1 MKGGKHRIWQCC
13 DPAANIPMNSHE
25 NINTGIS
32 ECKNLYE
39 RYYTMVYRLSL
50 LLLKNT
56 QDAEDATQTI
66 FLKVMEKQPVFADED
81 HTRAWLLTVTR
92 NYCRDVQRSFWHKK
106 RTDMEQ
112 LPEQVVEP
120 FDRQE
125 SLLFEIFQALPK
137 KQREVVY
144 LYYFEDYSI
153 KEIAK
158 LLERNESTIQSQLFA
173 ARKRMKKQLSVT
185 KAAALIVCL
194 VFTLG
199 FGGIAVD
206 AASGGRTATAI
217 HKVSEK
223 IQASIHRL
231 LSDEDKQIANETVT
245 LPIQVYAYDLVGIN
259 DDYILLANE
268 RGLLI
273 YDRSREEIT
282 AVLDLQQMECNY
294 LNANSIATRIF
305 LDGDR
310 LYLFN
315 ETGIEQRQGKE
326 ESASLPDFA
335 YICDLSMLSAQTA
348 LEEAGAANG
357 KQNLN
362 TNSTSDEISDN
373 TGYLT
378 CTTDIEEI
386 RDIRDLWISYAKD
399 HIHDT
404 FDSFYGSDFLT
415 EDNEK
420 YYDMSYSRNSLSW
433 IDNSGKNMLSCLVLY
448 GNTDYELYTKHE
460 DGTLTCE
467 KLDLTVKTNADDND
481 PSHSTGNSEQTI
493 DGQDTDGQP
502 PGDAAGN
509 TLETSALLPA
519 FSYTGD
525 DAVLA
530 SICAYMMES
539 DESQGY
545 YRSSEASVYIPAPV
559 IYGVKQ
565 KDDDLM
571 VFCNLWS
578 FIYYQNGNTL
588 ECESGGESPAR
599 LRLHPDADA
608 PGGYQVIEDIRTGD
622 GSEYAKGIK
631 EFCKGYPGMARKY
644 FDYEGTEREEAR
656 TALIRM
662 YVKDNDLD
670 IKYYKDYGWD
680 PVPVN

>member
-1 MKGGKHRIWQCC
+1 MEYK
-13 DPAANIPMNSHE
+13 
-25 NINTGIS
+25 T
-32 ECKNLYE
+32 LYE
-39 RYYTMVYRLSL
+39 QYYTMVYRLSL

-56 QDAEDATQTI
+56 QDAEDAAQTI
-66 FLKVMEKQPVFADED
+66 FLKVMEKQPVFADEE

-106 RTDMEQ
+106 RTDMEH
-112 LPEQVVEP
+112 LPEPSVEP

-125 SLLFEIFQALPK
+125 SLLFEIFQTLPK

-153 KEIAK
+153 REIAT
-158 LLERNESTIQSQLFA
+158 LLERNESTVQSQLFA
-173 ARKRMKKQLSVT
+173 ARKRMKKQFSAT
-185 KAAALIVCL
+185 KAAVLILCL
-194 VFTLG
+194 VVTLG

-206 AASGGRTATAI
+206 AASGGRTTTAI
-217 HKVSEK
+217 HEVTEK

-245 LPIQVYAYDLVGIN
+245 LPIQVYASDLVGV
-259 DDYILLANE
+259 DEHYILLANE

-273 YDRSREEIT
+273 YDRSRKEIT

-305 LDGDR
+305 LDGDK

-315 ETGIEQRQGKE
+315 ETDIEQLAGKM
-326 ESASLPDFA
+326 ESDSLPEFA
-335 YICDLSMLSAQTA
+335 YICDLSVLSSQIA
-348 LEEAGAANG
+348 LENPEAASSE
-357 KQNLN
+357 QNLN
-362 TNSTSDEISDN
+362 VNSTSDKNLNNS
-373 TGYLT
+373 GYLT
-378 CTTDIEEI
+378 YTTAIEEI
-386 RDIRDLWISYAKD
+386 RNIRDLWLNYEKN
-399 HIHDT
+399 HIYDT
-404 FDSFYGSDFLT
+404 FDSFYGSEFLDS
-415 EDNEK
+415 DNEK

-433 IDNSGKNMLSCLVLY
+433 VDDSGKNMLSCLVLY
-448 GNTDYELYTKHE
+448 GNTDYELYTLHA

-467 KLDLTVKTNADDND
+467 KLDLTIKTNADDND
-481 PSHSTGNSEQTI
+481 PNHSTGNSEQTM
-493 DGQDTDGQP
+493 DGQP
-502 PGDAAGN
+502 RGDAAGN
-509 TLETSALLPA
+509 TTETSALLPI

-525 DAVLA
+525 DPVLA

-545 YRSSEASVYIPAPV
+545 YCSSEASVYIPAPV
-559 IYGVKQ
+559 IYSVKQ
-565 KDDDLM
+565 KDDDLI

-608 PGGYQVIEDIRTGD
+608 PGGYQVIEDLRTGD
-622 GSEYAKGIK
+622 GSEYVKGIK

-644 FDYEGTEREEAR
+644 FDYEGKEREEAR

-680 PVPVN
+680 PVPVS

>member
-1 MKGGKHRIWQCC
+1 
-13 DPAANIPMNSHE
+13 MNSHE
-25 NINTGIS
+25 NVNTGIS
-32 ECKNLYE
+32 ECKSLYE
-39 RYYTMVYRLSL
+39 HYYTMVYRLSL
-50 LLLKNT
+50 LLLKKP

-66 FLKVMEKQPVFADED
+66 FLKIIEKQPVFADED
-81 HTRAWLLTVTR
+81 HTRAWLITVTR
-92 NYCRDVQRSFWHKK
+92 NYCRDIQRSFWYRK
-106 RTDMEQ
+106 RTDMEH
-112 LPEQVVEP
+112 LPEQAVEP

-125 SLLFEIFQALPK
+125 SLLFDIFQTLPK

-158 LLERNESTIQSQLFA
+158 LLERNESTVQSQLFA

-185 KAAALIVCL
+185 KAAALVVCL
-194 VFTLG
+194 IFTLG

-206 AASGGRTATAI
+206 AASGGRTTTAI
-217 HKVSEK
+217 HEVSEK

-245 LPIQVYAYDLVGIN
+245 LPIQVYASDLVGIN

-305 LDGDR
+305 LDGDK

-326 ESASLPDFA
+326 ESASLPEFA
-335 YICDLSMLSAQTA
+335 YICDLSVLSAQTA
-348 LEEAGAANG
+348 PEDAESANS
-357 KQNLN
+357 KQKLN
-362 TNSTSDEISDN
+362 TNSTSGKEPNNSK
-373 TGYLT
+373 YLT
-378 CTTDIEEI
+378 YTTDIEEI
-386 RDIRDLWISYAKD
+386 RNIRDLWVNYEQN
-399 HIHDT
+399 HIYDT
-404 FDSFYGSDFLT
+404 FDSFYGSDFLN

-420 YYDMSYSRNSLSW
+420 YYDMSYSRYSLSW
-433 IDNSGKNMLSCLVLY
+433 TDKSGKNMLSCLVVY
-448 GNTDYELYTKHE
+448 RNTDYELYTKKE
-460 DGTLTCE
+460 DGTLLCE
-467 KLDLTVKTNADDND
+467 KLDLTVTANND
-481 PSHSTGNSEQTI
+481 SDLSGDHSGQT
-493 DGQDTDGQP
+493 TDGQTS
-502 PGDAAGN
+502 GDQTVG
-509 TLETSALLPA
+509 TTETSGALPT

-530 SICAYMMES
+530 TVCAYMMES
-539 DESQGY
+539 DEGQGY

-559 IYGVKQ
+559 IYDSVSVGE
-565 KDDDLM
+565 DLL

-578 FIYYQNGNTL
+578 YCYYQNGNTL

-608 PGGYQVIEDIRTGD
+608 PGGYRVIEDIRTGD
-622 GSEYAKGIK
+622 GADYYEGIK
-631 EFCKGYPGMARKY
+631 EFCKGYPGMADKY
-644 FDYEGTEREEAR
+644 FNYDESSVDTRESIR
-656 TALIRM
+656 TSLIRM
-662 YVKDNDLD
+662 YVQDNDLN

>member
-1 MKGGKHRIWQCC
+1 
-13 DPAANIPMNSHE
+13 
-25 NINTGIS
+25 
-32 ECKNLYE
+32 
-39 RYYTMVYRLSL
+39 MVYRLSL

-66 FLKVMEKQPVFADED
+66 FLKVMEKQPVFADEA

-92 NYCRDVQRSFWHKK
+92 NYCRDVQRSFWHRK

-112 LPEQVVEP
+112 LPEQAVEP

-125 SLLFEIFQALPK
+125 SLLFEIFQTLPK

-153 KEIAK
+153 REIAT
-158 LLERNESTIQSQLFA
+158 LLERNESTVQSQLFA
-173 ARKRMKKQLSVT
+173 ARKRMKKQFSTT
-185 KAAALIVCL
+185 KAAALILCL

-206 AASGGRTATAI
+206 AATGGRTATAI
-217 HKVSEK
+217 HEVTEK

-231 LSDEDKQIANETVT
+231 LSDEDKQIASETVT
-245 LPIQVYAYDLVGIN
+245 LPIQVYASDLVGI
-259 DDYILLANE
+259 DEHYILLANE

-273 YDRSREEIT
+273 YDRSQGEIT

-305 LDGDR
+305 LDGDK

-315 ETGIEQRQGKE
+315 ETGIEQRAGKM
-326 ESASLPDFA
+326 ESDSLPEFA

-348 LEEAGAANG
+348 REDAEAVNG
-357 KQNLN
+357 EQNLN
-362 TNSTSDEISDN
+362 ANSTSDETSDS

-378 CTTDIEEI
+378 YTTDTAEI
-386 RDIRDLWISYAKD
+386 RAIYDLWLNYAKTR
-399 HIHDT
+399 IHDT
-404 FDSFYGSDFLT
+404 FDSFYGSDFLDQ
-415 EDNEK
+415 DNEK
-420 YYDMSYSRNSLSW
+420 YNDMSYSRNLLSW
-433 IDNSGKNMLSCLVLY
+433 PDKSGENMLSCLVVY
-448 GNTDYELYTKHE
+448 SNTDYELYTKHA

-467 KLDLTVKTNADDND
+467 KLDLTVKTNEDGND
-481 PSHSTGNSEQTI
+481 PNHSTGNSAQTT
-493 DGQDTDGQP
+493 DGQDNNGQTD
-502 PGDAAGN
+502 DSSHTEN
-509 TLETSALLPA
+509 TLPV

-530 SICAYMMES
+530 TICAYMMES

-571 VFCNLWS
+571 VFCNLWN
-578 FIYYQNGNTL
+578 FVYYQNGNTL

-608 PGGYQVIEDIRTGD
+608 PGGYQVIEDLRTGD
-622 GSEYAKGIK
+622 GSEYDKGIK

-644 FDYEGTEREEAR
+644 FDYEETDREEAR

-662 YVKDNDLD
+662 YVKNNDLD

-680 PVPVN
+680 PVPVSP

>member
-1 MKGGKHRIWQCC
+1 
-13 DPAANIPMNSHE
+13 
-25 NINTGIS
+25 
-32 ECKNLYE
+32 
-39 RYYTMVYRLSL
+39 MVYRLSL
-50 LLLKNT
+50 LMLKNT
-56 QDAEDATQTI
+56 QDAEDAAQTV
-66 FLKVMEKQPVFADED
+66 FLKAMEKQPVFADEG

-92 NYCRDVQRSFWHKK
+92 NHCRDVQRSFWHKK
-106 RTDMEQ
+106 RTDMEH
-112 LPEQVVEP
+112 LPEPAVEP
-120 FDRQE
+120 FDKQE
-125 SLLFEIFQALPK
+125 SLLFEIFQSLPK

-153 KEIAK
+153 KEIVK
-158 LLERNESTIQSQLFA
+158 LLERNESTVQSQLFA
-173 ARKRMKKQLSVT
+173 ARKRMKKQFSAS
-185 KAAALIVCL
+185 KAAILILCL
-194 VFTLG
+194 VFSVG

-217 HKVSEK
+217 HEVTEK

-245 LPIQVYAYDLVGIN
+245 LPIQVYASDLVGIN

-282 AVLDLQQMECNY
+282 AVLDLQQLECNY

-305 LDGDR
+305 MNDDK

-326 ESASLPDFA
+326 ESASLPEFA
-335 YICDLSMLSAQTA
+335 YICDLSLLSAQTA
-348 LEEAGAANG
+348 LEDAESVNS

-362 TNSTSDEISDN
+362 VNSTSDKNLNNS
-373 TGYLT
+373 GYLT
-378 CTTDIEEI
+378 YTTDIEEI
-386 RDIRDLWISYAKD
+386 RNIRDLWVNYEKN
-399 HIHDT
+399 HIYDT
-404 FDSFYGSDFLT
+404 FNSFYGSDFLDS
-415 EDNEK
+415 DNEK
-420 YYDMSYSRNSLSW
+420 YNDMSYSRYSLSW
-433 IDNSGKNMLSCLVLY
+433 SDKSGENMLSCLVVY
-448 GNTDYELYTKHE
+448 GQIDYELFTKQA

-467 KLDLTVKTNADDND
+467 KLDLTVTENND
-481 PSHSTGNSEQTI
+481 SDLSNGNSEQT
-493 DGQDTDGQP
+493 TDGQN
-502 PGDAAGN
+502 GDGQIDNASQIEN
-509 TLETSALLPA
+509 ALPV

-530 SICAYMMES
+530 TICAYMMES

-559 IYGVKQ
+559 TFDIKQ
-565 KDDDLM
+565 KDDDLI

-578 FIYYQNGNTL
+578 FIYYRNGNTL

-608 PGGYQVIEDIRTGD
+608 PGGYEVIEDLRTGD
-622 GSEYAKGIK
+622 GADYYEGIK
-631 EFCKGYPGMARKY
+631 EFCKGYPGIADKY
-644 FDYEGTEREEAR
+644 FNYDESTIDTRESIR
-656 TALIRM
+656 TTLIRM
-662 YVKDNDLD
+662 YVQDNDLD

-680 PVPVN
+680 PVPVS

>member
-1 MKGGKHRIWQCC
+1 MEYK
-13 DPAANIPMNSHE
+13 
-25 NINTGIS
+25 T
-32 ECKNLYE
+32 LYE
-39 RYYTMVYRLSL
+39 QYYTMVYRLSL

-56 QDAEDATQTI
+56 QDAEDAAQTI
-66 FLKVMEKQPVFADED
+66 FLKVMEKQPVFADEE

-106 RTDMEQ
+106 RTDMEH
-112 LPEQVVEP
+112 LPEPSVEP

-125 SLLFEIFQALPK
+125 SLLFEIFQTLPK

-153 KEIAK
+153 REIAT
-158 LLERNESTIQSQLFA
+158 LLERNESTVQSQLFA
-173 ARKRMKKQLSVT
+173 ARKRMKKQFSAT
-185 KAAALIVCL
+185 KAAALILCL
-194 VFTLG
+194 VVTLG

-206 AASGGRTATAI
+206 AASGGRTTTAI
-217 HKVSEK
+217 HEVTEK

-245 LPIQVYAYDLVGIN
+245 LPIQVYASDLVGV
-259 DDYILLANE
+259 DEHYILLANE

-273 YDRSREEIT
+273 YDRSRKEIT

-305 LDGDR
+305 LDGDK

-315 ETGIEQRQGKE
+315 ETDIEQLAGKM
-326 ESASLPDFA
+326 ESDSLPEFA
-335 YICDLSMLSAQTA
+335 YICDLSVLSSQIA
-348 LEEAGAANG
+348 LENPEAASSE
-357 KQNLN
+357 QNLN
-362 TNSTSDEISDN
+362 VNSTSDKNLNNS
-373 TGYLT
+373 GYLT
-378 CTTDIEEI
+378 YTTAIEEI
-386 RDIRDLWISYAKD
+386 RNIRDLWLNYEKN
-399 HIHDT
+399 HIYDT
-404 FDSFYGSDFLT
+404 FDSFYGSEFLDS
-415 EDNEK
+415 DNEK

-433 IDNSGKNMLSCLVLY
+433 VDDSGKNMLSCLVLY
-448 GNTDYELYTKHE
+448 GNTDYELYTLHA

-467 KLDLTVKTNADDND
+467 KLDLTIKTNADDND
-481 PSHSTGNSEQTI
+481 PNHSTGNSEQTM
-493 DGQDTDGQP
+493 DGQP
-502 PGDAAGN
+502 RGDAAGN
-509 TLETSALLPA
+509 TTETSALLPI

-525 DAVLA
+525 DPVLA
-530 SICAYMMES
+530 TICAYMMES

-545 YRSSEASVYIPAPV
+545 YCSSEASVYIPAPV
-559 IYGVKQ
+559 IYSVKQ
-565 KDDDLM
+565 KDDDLI

-608 PGGYQVIEDIRTGD
+608 PGGYQVIEDLRTGD
-622 GSEYAKGIK
+622 GSEYVKGIK

-644 FDYEGTEREEAR
+644 FDYEGKEREEAR

-680 PVPVN
+680 PVPVS

>member
-1 MKGGKHRIWQCC
+1 MEYK
-13 DPAANIPMNSHE
+13 E
-25 NINTGIS
+25 
-32 ECKNLYE
+32 LYE
-39 RYYTMVYRLSL
+39 NYYTMVYRLSL

-66 FLKVMEKQPVFADED
+66 FLKVMEKQPVFADEA

-92 NYCRDVQRSFWHKK
+92 NYCRDVQRSFWHRK

-112 LPEQVVEP
+112 LPEQAVEP

-125 SLLFEIFQALPK
+125 SLLFEIFQTLPK

-153 KEIAK
+153 REIAT
-158 LLERNESTIQSQLFA
+158 LLERNESTVQSQLFA
-173 ARKRMKKQLSVT
+173 ARKRMKKQFSTT
-185 KAAALIVCL
+185 KAAALILCL

-206 AASGGRTATAI
+206 AATGGRTATAI
-217 HKVSEK
+217 HEVTEK

-231 LSDEDKQIANETVT
+231 LSDEDKQIASETVT
-245 LPIQVYAYDLVGIN
+245 LPIQVYASDLVGI
-259 DDYILLANE
+259 DEHYILLANE

-273 YDRSREEIT
+273 YDRSQGEIT

-305 LDGDR
+305 MDGDK

-315 ETGIEQRQGKE
+315 ETGIEQRAGKM
-326 ESASLPDFA
+326 ESDSLPEFA

-348 LEEAGAANG
+348 REDAEAVNG
-357 KQNLN
+357 EQNLN
-362 TNSTSDEISDN
+362 ANLTSDEISDSA
-373 TGYLT
+373 GYLA
-378 CTTDIEEI
+378 CTTDTEEI
-386 RDIRDLWISYAKD
+386 RAIYDLWSDYAKTR
-399 HIHDT
+399 IHDT
-404 FDSFYGSDFLT
+404 FDSFYGSDFLNQ
-415 EDNEK
+415 DNEK
-420 YYDMSYSRNSLSW
+420 FNDMSYSRNSLSW
-433 IDNSGKNMLSCLVLY
+433 SDKSGENMLSCLVVY
-448 GNTDYELYTKHE
+448 GNTDYELYTMHA

-467 KLDLTVKTNADDND
+467 TLDLTVKTNEDGND
-481 PSHSTGNSEQTI
+481 PNHSTGNSAQTT
-493 DGQDTDGQP
+493 DGQDNNGQTD
-502 PGDAAGN
+502 DSSHTEN
-509 TLETSALLPA
+509 TLPV

-530 SICAYMMES
+530 TICAYMMES

-571 VFCNLWS
+571 VFCNLWN
-578 FIYYQNGNTL
+578 FVYYQNGNTL

-608 PGGYQVIEDIRTGD
+608 PGGYQVIEDLRTGD
-622 GSEYAKGIK
+622 GSEYDKGIK

-644 FDYEGTEREEAR
+644 FDYEETDREEAR

-662 YVKDNDLD
+662 YVKNNDLD

-680 PVPVN
+680 PVPVSP

>member
-1 MKGGKHRIWQCC
+1 MKGGKRRICLC
-13 DPAANIPMNSHE
+13 TDPAVNIPMNTHE
-25 NINTGIS
+25 NLNTNPS
-32 ECKNLYE
+32 ECQTLYE
-39 RYYTMVYRLSL
+39 QYYTMVYRLSL

-56 QDAEDATQTI
+56 QDAEDAAQTI
-66 FLKVMEKQPVFADED
+66 FLKVIEKQPVFADEE

-106 RTDMEQ
+106 RTDMEH
-112 LPEQVVEP
+112 LPEPSVEP

-125 SLLFEIFQALPK
+125 SLLFEIFQTLPK

-153 KEIAK
+153 REIAK
-158 LLERNESTIQSQLFA
+158 LLDRNESTVQSQLFA
-173 ARKRMKKQLSVT
+173 ARKRMKKQFSTT
-185 KAAALIVCL
+185 KAAALILCL
-194 VFTLG
+194 VATLG
-199 FGGIAVD
+199 FGGIAAD
-206 AASGGRTATAI
+206 AASGGRTATVI
-217 HKVSEK
+217 HEVTEK
-223 IQASIHRL
+223 IQASFHRL

-245 LPIQVYAYDLVGIN
+245 LPIQVYASDLVGV
-259 DDYILLANE
+259 DEHYILLANE

-273 YDRSREEIT
+273 YDRSRGEIT

-305 LDGDR
+305 MDGDK

-315 ETGIEQRQGKE
+315 ETGIEQRAGKM
-326 ESASLPDFA
+326 ESDSLPEFA

-348 LEEAGAANG
+348 PEDTAVADGE
-357 KQNLN
+357 QNLN
-362 TNSTSDEISDN
+362 TDLTSGEALDDV
-373 TGYLT
+373 GYLT
-378 CTTDIEEI
+378 CTTDKKEI
-386 RDIRDLWISYAKD
+386 HAIYDLWLDYAKT

-404 FDSFYGSDFLT
+404 FDSFYGSDFLDQ
-415 EDNEK
+415 DNEK
-420 YYDMSYSRNSLSW
+420 FNDMSYSRNSLSW
-433 IDNSGKNMLSCLVLY
+433 IDNSGKNMLSCLVVY
-448 GNTDYELYTKHE
+448 GNTDYELYTKST
-460 DGTLTCE
+460 DGTLLSE
-467 KLDLTVKTNADDND
+467 KLEVTVVSNNESVALSGDE
-481 PSHSTGNSEQTI
+481 GQTM
-493 DGQDTDGQP
+493 DGQP
-502 PGDAAGN
+502 QGDGAGN
-509 TLETSALLPA
+509 TMETSALLPA

-530 SICAYMMES
+530 TVCAYMMES

>member
-1 MKGGKHRIWQCC
+1 
-13 DPAANIPMNSHE
+13 MNSHE
-25 NINTGIS
+25 NVNTGIS
-32 ECKNLYE
+32 ECKSLYE
-39 RYYTMVYRLSL
+39 HYYTMVYRLSL

-66 FLKVMEKQPVFADED
+66 FLKIMEKQPVFADEA

-92 NYCRDVQRSFWHKK
+92 NYCRDVQRSFWHRK
-106 RTDMEQ
+106 RTDMEH
-112 LPEQVVEP
+112 LPEQAVEP

-125 SLLFEIFQALPK
+125 SLLFDIFQTLPK

-158 LLERNESTIQSQLFA
+158 LLERNESTVQSQLFA

-185 KAAALIVCL
+185 KAAALVVCL

-206 AASGGRTATAI
+206 AASGGRTTTAI
-217 HKVSEK
+217 HEVSEK

-245 LPIQVYAYDLVGIN
+245 LPIQVYASDLVGIN

-305 LDGDR
+305 LDGDK

-326 ESASLPDFA
+326 ESASLPEFA
-335 YICDLSMLSAQTA
+335 YICDLSMLSARTVPEDA
-348 LEEAGAANG
+348 ESANSEQ
-357 KQNLN
+357 KLN
-362 TNSTSDEISDN
+362 INSTSDKEPNNS
-373 TGYLT
+373 GYLT
-378 CTTDIEEI
+378 YTTDIEEI
-386 RDIRDLWISYAKD
+386 RNIRDLWVNYEQN
-399 HIHDT
+399 HIYDT
-404 FDSFYGSDFLT
+404 FDSFYGSDFLN

-420 YYDMSYSRNSLSW
+420 YYDMSYSRYSLSW
-433 IDNSGKNMLSCLVLY
+433 TDKSGRNMLSCLVVY
-448 GNTDYELYTKHE
+448 GNTDYELYTKKE
-460 DGTLTCE
+460 DGTLLCE
-467 KLDLTVKTNADDND
+467 KLDLTVTANND
-481 PSHSTGNSEQTI
+481 SDLSGDHSGQT
-493 DGQDTDGQP
+493 TDGQTS
-502 PGDAAGN
+502 GDQTVG
-509 TLETSALLPA
+509 TTETSSALPT

-530 SICAYMMES
+530 TVCAYMLES

-559 IYGVKQ
+559 IYDSVSVGE
-565 KDDDLM
+565 DLL

-578 FIYYQNGNTL
+578 YCYYQNGNTL

-608 PGGYQVIEDIRTGD
+608 PGGYRVIEDIRTGD
-622 GSEYAKGIK
+622 GADYYEGIK
-631 EFCKGYPGMARKY
+631 EFCKGYPGMADKY
-644 FDYEGTEREEAR
+644 FNYDESTIDTRESIR
-656 TALIRM
+656 TTLIRM
-662 YVKDNDLD
+662 YVQDNDLD

>member
-1 MKGGKHRIWQCC
+1 
-13 DPAANIPMNSHE
+13 MNSHE
-25 NINTGIS
+25 NVNTGIS
-32 ECKNLYE
+32 ECKSLYE
-39 RYYTMVYRLSL
+39 HYYTMVYRLSL
-50 LLLKNT
+50 LLLKKP

-66 FLKVMEKQPVFADED
+66 FLKIIEKQPVFADED
-81 HTRAWLLTVTR
+81 HTRAWLITVTR
-92 NYCRDVQRSFWHKK
+92 NYCRDIQRSFWYRK
-106 RTDMEQ
+106 RTDMEH
-112 LPEQVVEP
+112 LPEQAVEP

-125 SLLFEIFQALPK
+125 SLLFDIFQTLPK

-158 LLERNESTIQSQLFA
+158 LLERNESTVQSQLFA

-185 KAAALIVCL
+185 KAAALVVCL

-206 AASGGRTATAI
+206 AASGGRTTTAI
-217 HKVSEK
+217 HEVSEK

-245 LPIQVYAYDLVGIN
+245 LPIQVYASDLVGIN

-305 LDGDR
+305 LDGDK

-326 ESASLPDFA
+326 ESASLPEFA
-335 YICDLSMLSAQTA
+335 YICDLSVLSAQTA
-348 LEEAGAANG
+348 PEDAESANS
-357 KQNLN
+357 KQKLN
-362 TNSTSDEISDN
+362 TNSTSGKEPNNSK
-373 TGYLT
+373 YLT
-378 CTTDIEEI
+378 YTTDIEEI
-386 RDIRDLWISYAKD
+386 RNIRDLWVNYEQN
-399 HIHDT
+399 HIYDT
-404 FDSFYGSDFLT
+404 FDSFYGSDFLN

-420 YYDMSYSRNSLSW
+420 YYDMSYSRYSLSW
-433 IDNSGKNMLSCLVLY
+433 TDKSGKNMLSCLVVY
-448 GNTDYELYTKHE
+448 RNTDYELYTKKE
-460 DGTLTCE
+460 DGTLLCE
-467 KLDLTVKTNADDND
+467 KLDLTVTANND
-481 PSHSTGNSEQTI
+481 SDLSGDHSGQT
-493 DGQDTDGQP
+493 TDGQTS
-502 PGDAAGN
+502 GDQTVG
-509 TLETSALLPA
+509 TTETFGALPT

-530 SICAYMMES
+530 TVCAYMMES
-539 DESQGY
+539 DEGQGY

-559 IYGVKQ
+559 IYDSVSVGE
-565 KDDDLM
+565 DLL

-578 FIYYQNGNTL
+578 YCYYQNGNTL

-608 PGGYQVIEDIRTGD
+608 PGGYRVIEDIRTGD
-622 GSEYAKGIK
+622 GADYYEGIK
-631 EFCKGYPGMARKY
+631 EFCKGYPGMADKY
-644 FDYEGTEREEAR
+644 FNYDESSVDTRESIR
-656 TALIRM
+656 TSLIRM
-662 YVKDNDLD
+662 YVQDNDLN

>member
-1 MKGGKHRIWQCC
+1 MDTQEKR
-13 DPAANIPMNSHE
+13 NICVS
-25 NINTGIS
+25 S
-32 ECKNLYE
+32 CLALYE
-39 RYYTMVYRLSL
+39 QYYTMVYRLSL
-50 LLLKNT
+50 LMLKNT
-56 QDAEDATQTI
+56 QDAEDAAQTI
-66 FLKVMEKQPVFADED
+66 FLKVMEKQPVFSDEG

-92 NYCRDVQRSFWHKK
+92 NYCRDIQKSFWHKK
-106 RTDMEQ
+106 RADMEH
-112 LPEQVVEP
+112 LPEPSAAP
-120 FDRQE
+120 FDKQE
-125 SLLFEIFQALPK
+125 SLLFEIFQTLPK

-153 KEIAK
+153 REIAD
-158 LLERNESTIQSQLFA
+158 LLKRNESTVQSQLFA
-173 ARKRMKKQLSVT
+173 ARKRMKKQFSAS
-185 KAAALIVCL
+185 KAAVLILCL

-199 FGGIAVD
+199 FGGIAAD
-206 AASGGRTATAI
+206 AASGGRTTTAI
-217 HKVSEK
+217 HEVTEK
-223 IQASIHRL
+223 IQTSIHRL

-245 LPIQVYAYDLVGIN
+245 LPIHVYASDLVGIN

-305 LDGDR
+305 LDGDK

-326 ESASLPDFA
+326 ESASLPEFA

-348 LEEAGAANG
+348 LEDAASANSEE
-357 KQNLN
+357 KLN
-362 TNSTSDEISDN
+362 INSTSGKNPNNS
-373 TGYLT
+373 GYLT
-378 CTTDIEEI
+378 YTTDIEEI
-386 RDIRDLWISYAKD
+386 CNIRDLWVNYEKN
-399 HIHDT
+399 HIYDT
-404 FDSFYGSDFLT
+404 FNSFYGSDFLN
-415 EDNEK
+415 EDNKK
-420 YYDMSYSRNSLSW
+420 YYDMSYSRYSLSW
-433 IDNSGKNMLSCLVLY
+433 SDKSGKNMLSCLVIY

-467 KLDLTVKTNADDND
+467 ALDLTIKTNEDDND
-481 PSHSTGNSEQTI
+481 LSNSTGNSEQATN
-493 DGQDTDGQP
+493 GQDSNGQADGASQIEH
-502 PGDAAGN
+502 
-509 TLETSALLPA
+509 TLPV

-530 SICAYMMES
+530 TICAYMMES
-539 DESQGY
+539 GEGQGY

-559 IYGVKQ
+559 IYDVKQ
-565 KDDDLM
+565 EDDDLM

-578 FIYYQNGNTL
+578 YVYYRNGNTL

-608 PGGYQVIEDIRTGD
+608 PGGYQVIEDLRTGD
-622 GSEYAKGIK
+622 GSDYYKGIK
-631 EFCKGYPGMARKY
+631 EFCKGYPGMADKY
-644 FDYEGTEREEAR
+644 FNYDESAVNTQKSIR
-656 TALIRM
+656 TTLIRM
-662 YVKDNDLD
+662 YVQNNDLD

>member
-1 MKGGKHRIWQCC
+1 
-13 DPAANIPMNSHE
+13 MNTHE
-25 NINTGIS
+25 NLNTSIS

-39 RYYTMVYRLSL
+39 QYYTMVYRLSL

-56 QDAEDATQTI
+56 QDAEDAAQTI

-92 NYCRDVQRSFWHKK
+92 NHCRDVQRSFWHRK
-106 RTDMEQ
+106 RTDMEH
-112 LPEQVVEP
+112 LPEPSVEP

-125 SLLFEIFQALPK
+125 SLLFEIFQTLPK

-153 KEIAK
+153 KEIAN
-158 LLERNESTIQSQLFA
+158 LLERNESTVQSQLFA
-173 ARKRMKKQLSVT
+173 ARKRMKKQFSVS
-185 KAAALIVCL
+185 KAAALILCL

-199 FGGIAVD
+199 FGGMAVD

-217 HKVSEK
+217 HEVTVK

-245 LPIQVYAYDLVGIN
+245 LPIQVYASDLVGVN

-273 YDRSREEIT
+273 YDRTRKEIS

-305 LDGDR
+305 MDGDK

-315 ETGIEQRQGKE
+315 ETGIEQRAGKMD
-326 ESASLPDFA
+326 SDSLPKFA
-335 YICDLSMLSAQTA
+335 YICDLSMLSAQIAVEDVVVTR
-348 LEEAGAANG
+348 ND
-357 KQNLN
+357 QNLN
-362 TNSTSDEISDN
+362 TDLTSDKSSGN
-373 TGYLT
+373 VGYLT
-378 CTTDIEEI
+378 CTTDKKEI
-386 RDIRDLWISYAKD
+386 RAIYDLWLEYEKT
-399 HIHDT
+399 HIYDT
-404 FDSFYGSDFLT
+404 FDSFYGSDFLS

-433 IDNSGKNMLSCLVLY
+433 IDNSGKNMLSCLVVY
-448 GNTDYELYTKHE
+448 GNTDYELYTKQP
-460 DGTLTCE
+460 DGTLLCE
-467 KLDLTVKTNADDND
+467 KLDLTVTEK
-481 PSHSTGNSEQTI
+481 
-493 DGQDTDGQP
+493 DGSDLSGDYSGPTTDGPTGETQT
-502 PGDAAGN
+502 GS
-509 TLETSALLPA
+509 TTETSNSLPP
-519 FSYTGD
+519 FSYTGN
-525 DAVLA
+525 DAVLKT
-530 SICAYMMES
+530 ICAYMMES
-539 DESQGY
+539 DEGQGY

-559 IYGVKQ
+559 IYDVKQ

-578 FIYYQNGNTL
+578 YVYYQNGNTL

-622 GSEYAKGIK
+622 GSDYYEGIK
-631 EFCKGYPGMARKY
+631 EFCKGYPGMADKY
-644 FDYEGTEREEAR
+644 FDYDESTIDTRESIR
-656 TALIRM
+656 TILIRM
-662 YVKDNDLD
+662 YVQDNGLD

>member
-1 MKGGKHRIWQCC
+1 
-13 DPAANIPMNSHE
+13 MNSHE
-25 NINTGIS
+25 NVNTGIS
-32 ECKNLYE
+32 ECKSLYE
-39 RYYTMVYRLSL
+39 HYYTMVYRLSL
-50 LLLKNT
+50 LLLKKP

-66 FLKVMEKQPVFADED
+66 FLKIIEKQPVFADED
-81 HTRAWLLTVTR
+81 HTRAWLITVTR
-92 NYCRDVQRSFWHKK
+92 NYCRDIQRSFWYRK
-106 RTDMEQ
+106 RTDMEH
-112 LPEQVVEP
+112 LPEQAVEP

-125 SLLFEIFQALPK
+125 SLLFDIFQTLPK

-158 LLERNESTIQSQLFA
+158 LLERNESTVQSQLFA

-185 KAAALIVCL
+185 KAAALLVCL

-206 AASGGRTATAI
+206 AASGGRTTTAI
-217 HKVSEK
+217 HEVSEK

-245 LPIQVYAYDLVGIN
+245 LPIQVYASDLVGIN

-305 LDGDR
+305 LDGDK

-326 ESASLPDFA
+326 ESASLPEFA
-335 YICDLSMLSAQTA
+335 YICDLSVLSAQTA
-348 LEEAGAANG
+348 PEDAESANSEQ
-357 KQNLN
+357 KLN
-362 TNSTSDEISDN
+362 TNSTSGKEPNNSK
-373 TGYLT
+373 YLT
-378 CTTDIEEI
+378 YTTDIEEI
-386 RDIRDLWISYAKD
+386 RNIRDLWVNYEQN
-399 HIHDT
+399 HIYDT
-404 FDSFYGSDFLT
+404 FDSFYGSDFLN

-420 YYDMSYSRNSLSW
+420 YYDMSYSRYSLSW
-433 IDNSGKNMLSCLVLY
+433 TDKSGRNMLSCLVVY
-448 GNTDYELYTKHE
+448 GNTDYELYTKKE
-460 DGTLTCE
+460 DGTLLCE
-467 KLDLTVKTNADDND
+467 KLDLTVTANND
-481 PSHSTGNSEQTI
+481 SDLSGNHSGQT
-493 DGQDTDGQP
+493 TDGQTS
-502 PGDAAGN
+502 GDQTVG
-509 TLETSALLPA
+509 TTETSGALPT

-530 SICAYMMES
+530 TVCAYMMES
-539 DESQGY
+539 DEGQGY

-559 IYGVKQ
+559 IYDSVSVGE
-565 KDDDLM
+565 DLL

-578 FIYYQNGNTL
+578 YCYYQNGNTL

-608 PGGYQVIEDIRTGD
+608 PGGYRVIEDIRTGD
-622 GSEYAKGIK
+622 GADYYEGIK
-631 EFCKGYPGMARKY
+631 EFCKGYPGMADKY
-644 FDYEGTEREEAR
+644 FNYDESSVDTRESIR
-656 TALIRM
+656 TSLIRM
-662 YVKDNDLD
+662 YVQDNDLN

>member
-1 MKGGKHRIWQCC
+1 
-13 DPAANIPMNSHE
+13 MNSHE

-39 RYYTMVYRLSL
+39 CYYTMVYRLSL

-56 QDAEDATQTI
+56 QDAEDAAQTI
-66 FLKVMEKQPVFADED
+66 FLKVMEKQPVFADEE

-106 RTDMEQ
+106 RTDMED
-112 LPEQVVEP
+112 LPEQTVEP

-125 SLLFEIFQALPK
+125 SLLFEIFQTLPK

-144 LYYFEDYSI
+144 LYYFEEYSI

-158 LLERNESTIQSQLFA
+158 LLERNESTVQSQLFA
-173 ARKRMKKQLSVT
+173 ARKRMKKQFST
-185 KAAALIVCL
+185 AKTAALIVCL

-217 HKVSEK
+217 HTVTEK
-223 IQASIHRL
+223 IQTSIHRL

-245 LPIQVYAYDLVGIN
+245 LPIQVYASDLVGVN
-259 DDYILLANE
+259 DEYILLANE

-305 LDGDR
+305 IDNDK

-315 ETGIEQRQGKE
+315 ETGIEQRAGKE
-326 ESASLPDFA
+326 ESASLPKFA
-335 YICDLSMLSAQTA
+335 YICDLSKLSEQTA
-348 LEEAGAANG
+348 LEDVVVADGNQ
-357 KQNLN
+357 KLN
-362 TNSTSDEISDN
+362 TNSTSDKTSDN
-373 TGYLT
+373 NGYLT
-378 CTTDIEEI
+378 CTTAAEEI
-386 RDIRDLWISYAKD
+386 RNIRDLWLNYEKN
-399 HIHDT
+399 HIYDT
-404 FDSFYGSDFLT
+404 FDSFYGSDFLN

-420 YYDMSYSRNSLSW
+420 YYDMNYSRNSLSW
-433 IDNSGKNMLSCLVLY
+433 INNSGKNMLSCLVVY
-448 GNTDYELYTKHE
+448 ENSDYELYTKHE

-467 KLDLTVKTNADDND
+467 KLELTVRTSTDDNN
-481 PSHSTGNSEQTI
+481 PSHSSGYSEQTS
-493 DGQDTDGQP
+493 DAQTTDGQLN
-502 PGDAAGN
+502 GDAAGN
-509 TLETSALLPA
+509 TTKTSALLPN

-525 DAVLA
+525 DPVLA
-530 SICAYMMES
+530 TICTYMMES

-559 IYGVKQ
+559 IYDSVSVGE
-565 KDDDLM
+565 DLI

-578 FIYYQNGNTL
+578 YCYYRNGNTL

-608 PGGYQVIEDIRTGD
+608 PGGYEVIEDIRTGD
-622 GSEYAKGIK
+622 GSDYYEGIK
-631 EFCKGYPGMARKY
+631 DFCKDYPGMADKY
-644 FDYEGTEREEAR
+644 FNYDESTIDTRESIR
-656 TALIRM
+656 TTLIRM
-662 YVKDNDLD
+662 YVQDNGLN

-680 PVPVN
+680 PVPVS

>member
-1 MKGGKHRIWQCC
+1 
-13 DPAANIPMNSHE
+13 MNSHE
-25 NINTGIS
+25 NVNTGIS
-32 ECKNLYE
+32 ECKSLYE
-39 RYYTMVYRLSL
+39 HYYTMVYRLSL

-66 FLKVMEKQPVFADED
+66 FLKIMEKQPVFADEA

-92 NYCRDVQRSFWHKK
+92 NYCRDVQRSFWHRK
-106 RTDMEQ
+106 RTDMEH
-112 LPEQVVEP
+112 LPEQAVEP

-125 SLLFEIFQALPK
+125 SLLFDIFQTLPK

-158 LLERNESTIQSQLFA
+158 LLERNESTVQSQLFA

-185 KAAALIVCL
+185 KAAALVVCL

-206 AASGGRTATAI
+206 AASGGRTTTVI
-217 HKVSEK
+217 HEVSEK

-231 LSDEDKQIANETVT
+231 LSEEDKQIANETVT
-245 LPIQVYAYDLVGIN
+245 LPIQVYASDLVGIN

-273 YDRSREEIT
+273 YDRTRKEIS

-305 LDGDR
+305 LDGDT

-326 ESASLPDFA
+326 ESASLPEFA
-335 YICDLSMLSAQTA
+335 YICDLSMLSSRTVPEDA
-348 LEEAGAANG
+348 ESANSEQ
-357 KQNLN
+357 KLN
-362 TNSTSDEISDN
+362 INSTSDKESN
-373 TGYLT
+373 NSGYLT
-378 CTTDIEEI
+378 YTTDIEEI
-386 RDIRDLWISYAKD
+386 RNIRDLWVNYEQN
-399 HIHDT
+399 HIYDT
-404 FDSFYGSDFLT
+404 FDSFYGSDFLN

-420 YYDMSYSRNSLSW
+420 YYDMSYSRYSLFW
-433 IDNSGKNMLSCLVLY
+433 TNKSGKNMLSCLVVY
-448 GNTDYELYTKHE
+448 GNTDYQLYTKNE
-460 DGTLTCE
+460 DGTLLCE
-467 KLDLTVKTNADDND
+467 KLDLTVTDSND
-481 PSHSTGNSEQTI
+481 SDLSGDHSGQTM
-493 DGQDTDGQP
+493 DGQTS
-502 PGDAAGN
+502 GDQTVGTA
-509 TLETSALLPA
+509 ETSGALPT

-530 SICAYMMES
+530 TVCAYMLES

-559 IYGVKQ
+559 IYDSVSVGE
-565 KDDDLM
+565 DLI

-578 FIYYQNGNTL
+578 YCYYRNGNTL

-608 PGGYQVIEDIRTGD
+608 PGGYRVIEDIRTGD
-622 GSEYAKGIK
+622 GADYYEGIK
-631 EFCKGYPGMARKY
+631 EFCKGYPGMADKY
-644 FDYEGTEREEAR
+644 FNYDESTIDTRESIR
-656 TALIRM
+656 TILIRM
-662 YVKDNDLD
+662 YVLDNGLD

>member
-1 MKGGKHRIWQCC
+1 
-13 DPAANIPMNSHE
+13 MNSHE
-25 NINTGIS
+25 NVNTGIS
-32 ECKNLYE
+32 ECKSLYE
-39 RYYTMVYRLSL
+39 HYYTMVYRLSL
-50 LLLKNT
+50 LLLKKP

-66 FLKVMEKQPVFADED
+66 FLKIIEKQPVFADED
-81 HTRAWLLTVTR
+81 HTRAWLITVTR
-92 NYCRDVQRSFWHKK
+92 NYCRDIQRSFWYRK
-106 RTDMEQ
+106 RTDMEH
-112 LPEQVVEP
+112 LPEQAVEP

-125 SLLFEIFQALPK
+125 SLLFDIFQTLPK

-158 LLERNESTIQSQLFA
+158 LLERNESTVQSQLFA

-185 KAAALIVCL
+185 KAAALLVCL

-206 AASGGRTATAI
+206 AASGGRTTTAI
-217 HKVSEK
+217 HEVSEK

-245 LPIQVYAYDLVGIN
+245 LPIQVYASDLVGIN

-305 LDGDR
+305 LDGDK

-326 ESASLPDFA
+326 ESASLPEFA
-335 YICDLSMLSAQTA
+335 YICDLSVLSAQTA
-348 LEEAGAANG
+348 PEDAESANSEQ
-357 KQNLN
+357 KLN
-362 TNSTSDEISDN
+362 TNSTSGKEPNNSE
-373 TGYLT
+373 YLT
-378 CTTDIEEI
+378 YTTDIEEI
-386 RDIRDLWISYAKD
+386 RDIRDLWVNYEQN
-399 HIHDT
+399 HIYDT
-404 FDSFYGSDFLT
+404 FDSFYGSDFLN

-420 YYDMSYSRNSLSW
+420 YYDMSYSRYSLSW
-433 IDNSGKNMLSCLVLY
+433 TDKSGRNMLSCLVVY
-448 GNTDYELYTKHE
+448 GNTDYELYTKKE
-460 DGTLTCE
+460 DGTLLCE
-467 KLDLTVKTNADDND
+467 KLDLTVTANND
-481 PSHSTGNSEQTI
+481 SDLSGNHSGQT
-493 DGQDTDGQP
+493 TDGQTS
-502 PGDAAGN
+502 GDQTVG
-509 TLETSALLPA
+509 TTETSGALPT

-530 SICAYMMES
+530 TVCAYMMES
-539 DESQGY
+539 DEGQGY

-559 IYGVKQ
+559 IYDSVSVGE
-565 KDDDLM
+565 DLL

-578 FIYYQNGNTL
+578 YCYYQNGNTL

-608 PGGYQVIEDIRTGD
+608 PGGYRVIEDIRTGD
-622 GSEYAKGIK
+622 GADYYEGIK
-631 EFCKGYPGMARKY
+631 EFCKGYPGMADKY
-644 FDYEGTEREEAR
+644 FNYDESSVDTRELIR
-656 TALIRM
+656 TSLIRM
-662 YVKDNDLD
+662 YVQDNDLN

>member
-1 MKGGKHRIWQCC
+1 MNTNEDCYFK
-13 DPAANIPMNSHE
+13 AA
-25 NINTGIS
+25 
-32 ECKNLYE
+32 ECKTLYE
-39 RYYTMVYRLSL
+39 QYYTMVYRLSL

-56 QDAEDATQTI
+56 QDAEDAAQTI
-66 FLKVMEKQPVFADED
+66 FLKVMEKQPVFTDEQ

-92 NYCRDVQRSFWHKK
+92 NYCRDVQRSFWNKK
-106 RTDMEQ
+106 RTDMEH
-112 LPEQVVEP
+112 LPEQTVTP
-120 FDRQE
+120 FDKQE
-125 SLLFEIFQALPK
+125 SLLFEIFQTLPQ

-158 LLERNESTIQSQLFA
+158 LLERNESTVQSQLFA
-173 ARKRMKKQLSVT
+173 ARKRMKKQFSAT
-185 KAAALIVCL
+185 KAAALIICL

-199 FGGIAVD
+199 FGGMAVD

-217 HKVSEK
+217 HEVSEK

-245 LPIQVYAYDLVGIN
+245 LPIHVYASDLVGIN

-273 YDRSREEIT
+273 YDRSRKEIT

-305 LDGDR
+305 LNGDK

-326 ESASLPDFA
+326 ESASLPEFA
-335 YICDLSMLSAQTA
+335 YTCDLSMLSAQTA
-348 LEEAGAANG
+348 PEDAEVTSGD
-357 KQNLN
+357 KNLN
-362 TNSTSDEISDN
+362 ADLSSDKTSDN
-373 TGYLT
+373 AGYLT
-378 CTTDIEEI
+378 CTTDKKEI
-386 RDIRDLWISYAKD
+386 RAIYDLWLKYEKT
-399 HIHDT
+399 HIYDT
-404 FDSFYGSDFLT
+404 FDSFYGSDFLN

-420 YYDMSYSRNSLSW
+420 YYDMSYSRYSLSW
-433 IDNSGKNMLSCLVLY
+433 TDKSGKNMLSCLVVY
-448 GNTDYELYTKHE
+448 GQTDYELYTKQA
-460 DGTLTCE
+460 DGTLACE
-467 KLDLTVKTNADDND
+467 KLDLTVTENNDSD
-481 PSHSTGNSEQTI
+481 PSGDHSGQTTE
-493 DGQDTDGQP
+493 GQTS
-502 PGDAAGN
+502 GDQTVG
-509 TLETSALLPA
+509 TTETPDALPT
-519 FSYTGD
+519 FSYTGE

-530 SICAYMMES
+530 TVCAYMMES
-539 DESQGY
+539 DEGQGY

-559 IYGVKQ
+559 IYDSVSV
-565 KDDDLM
+565 DEDLI

-578 FIYYQNGNTL
+578 YVYYQNGNTL

-622 GSEYAKGIK
+622 GADYYEGIK
-631 EFCKGYPGMARKY
+631 EFCKGYPGMADKY
-644 FDYEGTEREEAR
+644 FNYDESTIDTRESIR
-656 TALIRM
+656 TTLIRM
-662 YVKDNDLD
+662 YVQDNDLN

-680 PVPVN
+680 PVPVS